1 MAAVELFDLCDEWG
15 QSLGR
20 TKPRDAVHRDG
31 DWHRSFHCWLFSA
44 FSPEPAIIVQR
55 RAQDKDTWPGFWD
68 VSVAGHYAAG
78 EGIEGGLREL
88 REEIGLHASAR
99 ELRIAGRRR
108 EEHEHPNG
116 LIDREVQDVY
126 FLERRIDL
134 LVLRVSREVM
144 ALAFVSPEALTGLA
158 DGSLPRLTA
167 VGSVVDARGLANPGS
182 IEILASDLV
191 PRPDGYYAR
200 VADCAS
206 RLARGEPLDQPDWW

>member
-15 QSLGR
+15 QLLGR

-44 FSPEPAIIVQR
+44 FKPEPTVIVQR
-55 RAQDKDTWPGFWD
+55 RARDKDTWPGFWD

-108 EEHEHPNG
+108 EEHVHPNG

-144 ALAFVSPEALTGLA
+144 ALAFVSPEALTRLA

-167 VGSVVDARGLANPGS
+167 VGSAVDARGLANPGS
-182 IEILASDLV
+182 IEVLASDLV

-200 VADCAS
+200 VADYA
-206 RLARGEPLDQPDWW
+206 RRVARGEPLDPPDWW